1 MFDKGSTAVLSTPN
15 LPFIVAVKQAGIYSF
30 EDGDWFLQ
38 YGLTQNIYKLVQLGD
53 FIFGIGGQW
62 HNYPIRSAAKKMETD
77 LIPNRPAAVGYYRK
91 PDRIYRNAW
100 RQQLIHIN

>member
-38 YGLTQNIYKLVQLGD
+38 YGLTQNIYKLVQLGH
-53 FIFGIGGQW
+53 FIFGIGDNGTI
-62 HNYPIRSAAKKMETD
+62 IRYD
-77 LIPNRPAAVGYYRK
+77 LQRKNGIRPHSQPPAAVGYYRK
-91 PDRIYRNAW
+91 PDGIYRNSW

>member
-53 FIFGIGGQW
+53 FIFGIGDNGTI
-62 HNYPIRSAAKKMETD
+62 IRYDLQRKKMETD

-91 PDRIYRNAW
+91 PDRIYRNSW